1 MNISGITHTALSG
14 MSKQTNR
21 LSEIA
26 GNIANGNASI
36 VATASTDVDLGT
48 QLTDLVEVAQIYK
61 ANATVFETGADL
73 WEILGSIKRD

>member
-14 MSKQTNR
+14 MSKQANR

-26 GNIANGNASI
+26 GNIANGSAS
-36 VATASTDVDLGT
+36 VASTDADLAT

>member
-1 MNISGITHTALSG
+1 MNISGITHSGLSG

-26 GNIANGNASI
+26 GNIANGSAS
-36 VATASTDVDLGT
+36 VASTDIDLAT